1 MDGRSGMSITW
12 KTSSSRSSRC
22 SSGRGGGRR
31 GGTGILA
38 WQACGQLQR
47 MRSRLEFELKLEP
60 FILQLNLS

>member
-1 MDGRSGMSITW
+1 MDGCSGMSITW
-12 KTSSSRSSRC
+12 KMSSSRSSRC

-47 MRSRLEFELKLEP
+47 IRSRLQLQLKLEP
-60 FILQLNLS
+60 FIVQLNRL